1 MNEKLKIAI
10 VDDHALFRKSL
21 AVLINMFPQYE
32 VIIDAANGQD
42 MISLLKLQLPD
53 IVLMDINMPVMDG
66 YAATAWLRLNHPTV
80 KVLALSTMDAET
92 AIIKM
97 IKSGAKGYV
106 LKDAEPQELR
116 QAFDD
121 LMSRGYYYNEL
132 VTRKVMN
139 SIGQLT
145 ESQSTLGVFAKLS
158 ERETEFLKLT
168 CTELTY
174 KEIADKL
181 CISVR
186 TVEGYRDTLCE
197 KLNLKTRVG
206 LAMYALKNQI
216 ADL

>member
-1 MNEKLKIAI
+1 
-10 VDDHALFRKSL
+10 
-21 AVLINMFPQYE
+21 
-32 VIIDAANGQD
+32 
-42 MISLLKLQLPD
+42 
-53 IVLMDINMPVMDG
+53 
-66 YAATAWLRLNHPTV
+66 
-80 KVLALSTMDAET
+80 MDAET

>member
-106 LKDAEPQELR
+106 LKDAEPHELR

>member
-1 MNEKLKIAI
+1 
-10 VDDHALFRKSL
+10 
-21 AVLINMFPQYE
+21 
-32 VIIDAANGQD
+32 
-42 MISLLKLQLPD
+42 
-53 IVLMDINMPVMDG
+53 
-66 YAATAWLRLNHPTV
+66 
-80 KVLALSTMDAET
+80 MDAET

-106 LKDAEPQELR
+106 LKDAEPQELK

-121 LMSRGYYYNEL
+121 LMTRGYYYNEL

-139 SIGQLT
+139 SINQLT
-145 ESQSTLGVFAKLS
+145 ESQSNLGLFVKLS
-158 ERETEFLKLT
+158 ERDTEFLKLT

-181 CISVR
+181 CVSVR

-206 LAMYALKNQI
+206 LAMYALKNHI
-216 ADL
+216 AEL